1 MRSAV
6 LAAAFAFHPRLAW
19 AREPFTTLARLAG
32 AAALRWLDHRRAHD
46 DAVE

>member
-19 AREPFTTLARLAG
+19 ARAPFTRLARTAG
-32 AAALRWLDHRRAHD
+32 AAALRWLDARRARV
-46 DAVE
+46 DALQ